1 MIDVFTKYGCLK
13 LSKGKKG
20 KTVLNALIEIVSK
33 TSHKPNKLLVENSRK
48 RILQKTCARIA
59 GQ

>member
-1 MIDVFTKYGCLK
+1 MIDVFTKYGYVK

-20 KTVLNALIEIVSK
+20 KTVLHALIEIVSK

-48 RILQKTCARIA
+48 RILQ
-59 GQ
+59 

>member
-33 TSHKPNKLLVENSRK
+33 TSHKTNKLLVENSRK
-48 RILQKTCARIA
+48 RILQ
-59 GQ
+59 